1 MTPVTPR
8 LLVLLGVGALA
19 LTAAGTAAADD
30 PKGQKYQDGRTV
42 GIELTHSQIIL
53 SGNGIGGKRGDG
65 FRLKRPCWYEP
76 GPDADQ
82 MLKEQEEVRPYF
94 FKLQPNASEDDFKK
108 YIKQFSDQVGKKGRW
123 WRPAYNNKDPKGMAC
138 WTALEPFVFVPPG
151 ETPPGGITR
160 EELRDIARAALTV
173 PEFRIRTSPAVK
185 SYVNLSTY
193 VWLTGMGATTRSV
206 TATLPEV
213 ASATVTATLDDLK
226 LDAGTTDADR
236 VTKNCGGGRGQV
248 YAKGNPL
255 RCGII
260 YHQASDGQPGG
271 AYELTAT
278 TVWGVTSDPQFDYED
293 IQVSATRSVPVGEV
307 QTTVR
312 ESDSG
317 S

>member
-1 MTPVTPR
+1 M
-8 LLVLLGVGALA
+8 LLGVGALA
-19 LTAAGTAAADD
+19 LTTAGMAGTAAADD

-94 FKLQPNASEDDFKK
+94 FKLQPNATEDDFKK

-123 WRPAYNNKDPKGMAC
+123 WRPAYNNKDPNGMAC

-173 PEFRIRTSPAVK
+173 PEFKIRTSPGTK
-185 SYVNLSTY
+185 SYVRLGTY

-206 TATLPEV
+206 TATLPDV
-213 ASATVTATLDDLK
+213 ASATVTARLTSLTLKPGTSAAESITEDCRDGLGQTYSKGQPLK
-226 LDAGTTDADR
+226 
-236 VTKNCGGGRGQV
+236 
-248 YAKGNPL
+248 
-255 RCGII
+255 CGII
-260 YHQASDGQPGG
+260 YKRASDGQPGG
-271 AYELTAT
+271 AYVLTAT
-278 TVWGVTSDPQFDYED
+278 TAWGVTSDPQFAYED
-293 IQVSATRSVPVGEV
+293 IEVSATRSIPVGEV

-312 ESDSG
+312 ESGSG